1 MKDIILIDIIY
12 NISIFSYLNQNNLN
26 KKKIFVA

>member
-26 KKKIFVA
+26 KKKYL